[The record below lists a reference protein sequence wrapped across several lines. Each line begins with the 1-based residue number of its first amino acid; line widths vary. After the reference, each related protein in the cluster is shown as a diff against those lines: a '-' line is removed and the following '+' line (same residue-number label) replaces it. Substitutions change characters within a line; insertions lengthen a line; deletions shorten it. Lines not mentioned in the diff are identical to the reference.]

1 MGMCKECGGV
11 FSATEMENGVCKS
24 CRNSSAQERKQEG
37 STKKIEID
45 NTNSTSNN
53 NFEFNQKVI
62 VTDIKMPFWS
72 MVIFMVKW
80 VIASIPAFII
90 LFILANIFIGVI
102 GGLGNVVAPQP
113 SYGY

>member
-11 FSATEMENGVCKS
+11 FSVTEMENGVCKS
-24 CRNSSAQERKQEG
+24 CRENSTKERKQES
-37 STKKIEID
+37 STRKIEID
-45 NTNSTSNN
+45 NTNSTSNKI
-53 NFEFNQKVI
+53 EINQKVI

-90 LFILANIFIGVI
+90 LFVLAGIFMGV
-102 GGLGNVVAPQP
+102 LGALGIVPTTQP
-113 SYGY
+113 NYGY